1 MFICVVFYHVC
12 VVCMLFVPCC
22 VCIVLY
28 LVCAVVNR
36 DCIGLSCLCCSS
48 LFVLSFFS
56 CFRGVFLCFAC
67 IFVCAVFYLLFCDFM
82 FV

>member
-1 MFICVVFYHVC
+1 MFYHVC
-12 VVCMLFVPCC
+12 VVCMLFVPCS

-48 LFVLSFFS
+48 LFVLSFFHVFVV
-56 CFRGVFLCFAC
+56 CFCVSPVFLC
-67 IFVCAVFYLLFCDFM
+67 VCCVLPSVL
-82 FV
+82 